1 MESNALV
8 SKSSFS
14 AIKEYGRS
22 PEIIERFAEIVGKH
36 NAGGYVQSAILA
48 VANNDALQA
57 CTPQSIFASAL
68 RAATVQLLCEP
79 SLGQAY
85 LVPFG
90 NKATFLIGYK
100 GLYQLALRTGK
111 YRYINVSPVYEGELV
126 FEDRLTGE
134 ITLNGNRTGDEVIG
148 YLASF
153 QLVSGFSKSLYMSLD
168 EIHAHA
174 DKYSKSVNRTNSP
187 WKTNRTEMERKT
199 VLRLLL
205 SRYGYIDP
213 KDALAI
219 SDDAAAPV
227 EDADEQLPAP
237 SDKVIIDENPKSY
250 DENIEDLGYDFEDD
264 LEPGDE
270 LPLKVEPDP
279 EPLTIERAYKLTTSE
294 GIKYGDIKDAKVFR
308 TMQSKIAET
317 IKNNHLDAT
326 TKAEYQLK
334 LKAID
339 LILKE
344 RNNGSVK

>member
-1 MESNALV
+1 MTDNNKNTFL
-8 SKSSFS
+8 

-48 VANNDALQA
+48 VANNEALQK

-85 LVPFG
+85 LVPFKD
-90 NKATFLIGYK
+90 KATFIIGYK

-111 YRYINVSPVYEGELV
+111 YRFINVGPIYEGELV
-126 FEDRLTGE
+126 FEDRMTGE
-134 ITLNGNRTGDEVIG
+134 ITLNGGRTSNTVIG

-153 QLVSGFSKSLYMSLD
+153 QLTSGFSKSLYMTLD

-174 DKYSKSVNRTNSP
+174 DKYSKSVNYASSP
-187 WKTNRTEMERKT
+187 WKTNRVEMERKT

-219 SDDAAAPV
+219 S
-227 EDADEQLPAP
+227 EDPEANEALPEDEE
-237 SDKVIIDENPKSY
+237 VTIIDGDSRTLNQVV
-250 DENIEDLGYDFEDD
+250 EDLGFESDDEPEFEDEAED
-264 LEPGDE
+264 KSETM
-270 LPLKVEPDP
+270 
-279 EPLTIERAYKLTTSE
+279 TIEKAC
-294 GIKYGDIKDAKVFR
+294 
-308 TMQSKIAET
+308 T
-317 IKNNHLDAT
+317 IKNSEGKPYFELTPKRLNNIKANLIQYIEGNELDKEQSDEVQEKLQAISVLLKA
-326 TKAEYQLK
+326 KAE
-334 LKAID
+334 
-339 LILKE
+339 
-344 RNNGSVK
+344 GSIE

>member
-1 MESNALV
+1 MENNAMV
-8 SKSSFS
+8 SKSSFT

-48 VANNDALQA
+48 VANNEALQK

-85 LVPFG
+85 LVPFKD
-90 NKATFLIGYK
+90 KATFLIGYK

-111 YRYINVSPVYEGELV
+111 YRFINVSPIYEGELV

-134 ITLNGNRTGDEVIG
+134 ITLNGVRTGNEIIG

-153 QLVSGFSKSLYMSLD
+153 QLTTGFSKSLYMTLD

-174 DKYSKSVNRTNSP
+174 DRYSKSVNFSSSP
-187 WKTNRTEMERKT
+187 WKTNRVEMERKT

-213 KDALAI
+213 KDTLAI
-219 SDDAAAPV
+219 SDDTAV
-227 EDADEQLPAP
+227 QSEDTDEVMPEP
-237 SDKVIIDENPKSY
+237 EGVTIIESESKTLKQVVD
-250 DENIEDLGYDFEDD
+250 DLGFEDD
-264 LEPGDE
+264 DE
-270 LPLKVEPDP
+270 P
-279 EPLTIERAYKLTTSE
+279 EPEYHEVERAPEPMTIERAYAMTTSD
-294 GIKYGDIKDAKVFR
+294 GVKYGDIKDRKVF
-308 TMQSKIAET
+308 TFISNNINEK
-317 IKNNHLDAT
+317 IKNNHLEPEV
-326 TKAEYQLK
+326 KAEYQLK
-334 LKAID
+334 LKAIEV
-339 LILKE
+339 ILKE
-344 RNNGSVK
+344 RASGAVQ

>member
-1 MESNALV
+1 MTDNNKNTFL
-8 SKSSFS
+8 

-48 VANNDALQA
+48 VANNEALQK

-85 LVPFG
+85 LVPFKD
-90 NKATFLIGYK
+90 KATFIIGYK

-111 YRYINVSPVYEGELV
+111 YRFINVGPIYEGELV
-126 FEDRLTGE
+126 FEDRMTGE
-134 ITLNGNRTGDEVIG
+134 ITLNGGRTSNTVIG

-153 QLVSGFSKSLYMSLD
+153 QLTSGFSKSLYMTLD

-174 DKYSKSVNRTNSP
+174 DKYSKSVNYASSP
-187 WKTNRTEMERKT
+187 WKTNRVEMERKT

-219 SDDAAAPV
+219 S
-227 EDADEQLPAP
+227 EDPEANEALPEDEE
-237 SDKVIIDENPKSY
+237 VTIIDGDSRTLNQVV
-250 DENIEDLGYDFEDD
+250 EDLGFESDDEPEFEDEAED
-264 LEPGDE
+264 KSETM
-270 LPLKVEPDP
+270 
-279 EPLTIERAYKLTTSE
+279 TIEKAC
-294 GIKYGDIKDAKVFR
+294 
-308 TMQSKIAET
+308 T
-317 IKNNHLDAT
+317 IKNSEGKPYFGLSVKSLNNIKANLLQYIEGNEIDPEQNAEIQEKLAAIKVLLKA
-326 TKAEYQLK
+326 KAE
-334 LKAID
+334 
-339 LILKE
+339 
-344 RNNGSVK
+344 GSIQ

>member
-1 MESNALV
+1 MTDNNKNTFL
-8 SKSSFS
+8 

-48 VANNDALQA
+48 VANNEALQK

-85 LVPFG
+85 LVPFKD
-90 NKATFLIGYK
+90 KATFIIGYK

-111 YRYINVSPVYEGELV
+111 YRFINVGPIYEGELV
-126 FEDRLTGE
+126 FEDRMTGE
-134 ITLNGNRTGDEVIG
+134 ITLNGGRTSNTVIG

-153 QLVSGFSKSLYMSLD
+153 QLTSGFSKSLYMTLD

-174 DKYSKSVNRTNSP
+174 DKYSKSVNYASSP
-187 WKTNRTEMERKT
+187 WKTNRVEMERKT

-219 SDDAAAPV
+219 S
-227 EDADEQLPAP
+227 EDPEANEALPEDEE
-237 SDKVIIDENPKSY
+237 VTIIDGDSRTLNQVV
-250 DENIEDLGYDFEDD
+250 EDLGFESDDEPEFEDEAED
-264 LEPGDE
+264 KSETM
-270 LPLKVEPDP
+270 
-279 EPLTIERAYKLTTSE
+279 TIEKAC
-294 GIKYGDIKDAKVFR
+294 
-308 TMQSKIAET
+308 T
-317 IKNNHLDAT
+317 IKNSEGKPYFGLSVKSLNNI
-326 TKAEYQLK
+326 KANLLQYIEGNEIDPEQNAEIQEKLAAIK
-334 LKAID
+334 VLLKA
-339 LILKE
+339 KSE
-344 RNNGSVK
+344 GSIQ

>member
-1 MESNALV
+1 MKMTDNNKNTFL
-8 SKSSFS
+8 

-48 VANNDALQA
+48 VANNEALQK

-85 LVPFG
+85 LVPFKD
-90 NKATFLIGYK
+90 KATFIIGYK

-111 YRYINVSPVYEGELV
+111 YRFINVGPIYEGELV
-126 FEDRLTGE
+126 FEDRMTGE
-134 ITLNGNRTGDEVIG
+134 ITLNGGRTSNTVIG

-153 QLVSGFSKSLYMSLD
+153 QLTSGFSKSLYMTLD

-174 DKYSKSVNRTNSP
+174 DKYSKSVNYASSP
-187 WKTNRTEMERKT
+187 WKTNRVEMERKT

-219 SDDAAAPV
+219 S
-227 EDADEQLPAP
+227 EDPEANEALPEDEE
-237 SDKVIIDENPKSY
+237 VTIIDGDSRTLNQVV
-250 DENIEDLGYDFEDD
+250 EDLGFESDDEPEFEDEAED
-264 LEPGDE
+264 
-270 LPLKVEPDP
+270 KP
-279 EPLTIERAYKLTTSE
+279 EIMTIEKAC
-294 GIKYGDIKDAKVFR
+294 
-308 TMQSKIAET
+308 T
-317 IKNNHLDAT
+317 IKNSEGKPYFGLSVKSLNNIKANLLQYIEGNEIHPKQNAEIQEKLAAIKVLLKA
-326 TKAEYQLK
+326 KAE
-334 LKAID
+334 
-339 LILKE
+339 
-344 RNNGSVK
+344 GSIQ

>member
-1 MESNALV
+1 MENNAMV
-8 SKSSFS
+8 SKSSFT

-48 VANNDALQA
+48 VANNEALQK

-85 LVPFG
+85 LVPFKD
-90 NKATFLIGYK
+90 KATFLIGYK

-111 YRYINVSPVYEGELV
+111 YRFINVSPIYEGELV

-134 ITLNGNRTGDEVIG
+134 ITLNGVRTGNEIIG

-153 QLVSGFSKSLYMSLD
+153 QLTTGFSKSLYMTLD

-174 DKYSKSVNRTNSP
+174 DRYSKSVNFSSSP
-187 WKTNRTEMERKT
+187 WKTNRVEMERKT

-219 SDDAAAPV
+219 SDDTAV
-227 EDADEQLPAP
+227 QSEDTDEVMPETEG
-237 SDKVIIDENPKSY
+237 VTIIESESKTLKQVVD
-250 DENIEDLGYDFEDD
+250 DLGFEDD
-264 LEPGDE
+264 DEPEFEDE
-270 LPLKVEPDP
+270 PVHEPM
-279 EPLTIERAYKLTTSE
+279 TIERACKFVNSKGVAYAKMTPEVLEKIISSLYTSLKSE
-294 GIKYGDIKDAKVFR
+294 D
-308 TMQSKIAET
+308 ET
-317 IKNNHLDAT
+317 DELRKEHT
-326 TKAEYQLK
+326 LK
-334 LKAID
+334 LGAAQVIYAAKKD
-339 LILKE
+339 
-344 RNNGSVK
+344 GSIQ

>member
-1 MESNALV
+1 MKMTDNNKNTFL
-8 SKSSFS
+8 

-48 VANNDALQA
+48 VANNEALQK

-85 LVPFG
+85 LVPFKD
-90 NKATFLIGYK
+90 KATFIIGYK

-111 YRYINVSPVYEGELV
+111 YRFINVGPIYEGELV
-126 FEDRLTGE
+126 FEDRMTGE
-134 ITLNGNRTGDEVIG
+134 ITLNGGRTSNTVIG

-153 QLVSGFSKSLYMSLD
+153 QLTSGFSKSLYMTLD

-174 DKYSKSVNRTNSP
+174 DKYSKSVNYASSP
-187 WKTNRTEMERKT
+187 WKTNRVEMERKT

-219 SDDAAAPV
+219 S
-227 EDADEQLPAP
+227 EDPEANEALPEDEE
-237 SDKVIIDENPKSY
+237 VTIIDGDSRTLNQVV
-250 DENIEDLGYDFEDD
+250 EDLGFESDDEPEFEDEAED
-264 LEPGDE
+264 KSETM
-270 LPLKVEPDP
+270 
-279 EPLTIERAYKLTTSE
+279 TIEKAC
-294 GIKYGDIKDAKVFR
+294 
-308 TMQSKIAET
+308 T
-317 IKNNHLDAT
+317 IKNSEGKPYFGLSVKSLNNIKANLLQYIEGNEIDPEQNAEIQEKLAAIKVLLKA
-326 TKAEYQLK
+326 KAE
-334 LKAID
+334 
-339 LILKE
+339 
-344 RNNGSVK
+344 GSIQ

>member
-1 MESNALV
+1 MKMTDNNKNTFL
-8 SKSSFS
+8 

-48 VANNDALQA
+48 VANNEALQK

-85 LVPFG
+85 LVPFKD
-90 NKATFLIGYK
+90 KATFIIGYK

-111 YRYINVSPVYEGELV
+111 YRFINVSPIYEGELV
-126 FEDRLTGE
+126 FEDRFTGE
-134 ITLNGNRTGDEVIG
+134 VSLNGGRTSNTVIG

-153 QLVSGFSKSLYMSLD
+153 QLTSGFSKSLYMTID

-174 DKYSKSVNRTNSP
+174 DKYSKSINYATSP
-187 WKTNRTEMERKT
+187 WKTNRVEMERKT

-219 SDDAAAPV
+219 SDDT
-227 EDADEQLPAP
+227 EADEELPEAEGMT
-237 SDKVIIDENPKSY
+237 IIEGDSRTLNRVV
-250 DENIEDLGYDFEDD
+250 EDLGF
-264 LEPGDE
+264 
-270 LPLKVEPDP
+270 EPDDEPEIKEDTKP
-279 EPLTIERAYKLTTSE
+279 EPMTIEKAC
-294 GIKYGDIKDAKVFR
+294 
-308 TMQSKIAET
+308 T
-317 IKNNHLDAT
+317 IKNSEGKPYFELTPKRLNNIKANLIQYIEGNELDKEQSDEVQEKLQAISVLLKA
-326 TKAEYQLK
+326 KAEGS
-334 LKAID
+334 ID
-339 LILKE
+339 
-344 RNNGSVK
+344 

>member
-1 MESNALV
+1 MEN
-8 SKSSFS
+8 SFL

-48 VANNDALQA
+48 VANNEALQK

-85 LVPFG
+85 LVPFKD
-90 NKATFLIGYK
+90 KATFIIGYK

-111 YRYINVSPVYEGELV
+111 YRFINVSPIYEGELV
-126 FEDRLTGE
+126 FEDRFTGE
-134 ITLNGNRTGDEVIG
+134 VSLNGGRTSNTVIG

-153 QLVSGFSKSLYMSLD
+153 QLTSGFSKSLYMTLD

-174 DKYSKSVNRTNSP
+174 DKYSKSVNYATSP
-187 WKTNRTEMERKT
+187 WKTNRVEMERKT

-219 SDDAAAPV
+219 S
-227 EDADEQLPAP
+227 EDPEVDETLPEADG
-237 SDKVIIDENPKSY
+237 VTIIEGDSRTLNQVV
-250 DENIEDLGYDFEDD
+250 EDLGFESDDDPEFED
-264 LEPGDE
+264 EAE
-270 LPLKVEPDP
+270 FEEEP
-279 EPLTIERAYKLTTSE
+279 EPMTIERAYKITTSD
-294 GIKYGDIKDAKVFR
+294 GLQYGEIKDRKIFIS
-308 TMQSKIAET
+308 MQNTIEEK
-317 IKNNHLDAT
+317 IKNNNLDDA

-334 LKAID
+334 LDAIKV
-339 LILKE
+339 ILKE
-344 RNNGSVK
+344 RSNGSVK